1 MIPEE
6 YLHVNKHTW
15 GELYNEYD
23 CDLSILRAA
32 EQVKTV
38 AEETTGHSRGFVKVV
53 QVYFQLII
61 TK

>member
-38 AEETTGHSRGFVKVV
+38 AEETAGHGD
-53 QVYFQLII
+53 QVYVMSII
-61 TK
+61 RK